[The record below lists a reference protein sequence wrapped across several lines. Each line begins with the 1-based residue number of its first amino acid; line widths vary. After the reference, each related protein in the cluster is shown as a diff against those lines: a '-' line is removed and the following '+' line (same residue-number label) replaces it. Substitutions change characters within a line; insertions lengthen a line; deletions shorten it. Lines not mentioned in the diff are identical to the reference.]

1 MYFANWHI
9 KIAITKPQIMIG
21 DGLHELEADLWEAAD
36 QLRANSKLTA
46 TEYTM
51 PILGLIF
58 LRHAAN
64 RFEQIKREVEPTL
77 PVHPKRG
84 RRPINRDD
92 FWSKGAIYLPL
103 EAQFDYLVNLPDSED
118 IGAKIDN
125 AMRLIEDENETL
137 KGVLPKTYT
146 TFEKPLLL
154 ELLRIFNK
162 PALRN
167 ATGDIFGK
175 IYEYF
180 LNAFAIKGAQEGGEF
195 FTPIS
200 LVSTI
205 VNFIEPDHGIVLDP
219 ACGSFGMAV
228 QTGHFIEGL
237 KKDPNKQVMFYGQ
250 EKTSTNANIAKMNM
264 AVHGLE
270 GNILEGNTFYEDK
283 FELAGKCDFV
293 MANPPFNVDK
303 VDKDRDV
310 VKNDPRLPFGL
321 PKNDNGNYLWIQYF
335 YGYLNPTGRAGFV
348 MASSASDAGH
358 SEKLIREKLI
368 KTGAV
373 DIMVSIGNNFFY
385 TRSLPCT
392 LWFYDRGKENNKRR
406 RDKILMLDARKVFR
420 KVSTTINDFSP
431 EQSENL
437 NAIVKLYRGDTTYFA
452 KLLESRLRLAT
463 SAYWQFRDFLK
474 DELAAIQK
482 VAVNI
487 QSMPDKFAFDN
498 ANDTKAYKK
507 SNGELAPI
515 AKELEAVLQQLIT
528 ALNDDEDV
536 LEVWELMLKN
546 KQNAHNALHNHWLM
560 THTMQ
565 QKLQPDVKHAAQLYK
580 QWLAAWE
587 AHEKEY
593 GIQRH
598 KEVLDLKIK
607 ADLRLCIDECEQHL
621 KAWKRSKYLTDESG
635 WLLNKFEYG
644 EYTDVPGLCKQV
656 SIAEVAAKDWS
667 LSPGRYVGIDTS
679 ADVVED
685 WEEKLQSI
693 HTELDILNAEAIE
706 LAETISSNYKSI
718 LG

>member
-1 MYFANWHI
+1 M
-9 KIAITKPQIMIG
+9 IAE
-21 DGLHELEADLWEAAD
+21 GLKELEADLWEAAD

-58 LRHAAN
+58 LRHATN
-64 RFEQIKREVEPTL
+64 RFEQIKKEVEITL
-77 PVHPKRG
+77 PVHATRG
-84 RRPINRDD
+84 RRPITRDD
-92 FWSKGAIYLPL
+92 FWAKSAIFLPR
-103 EAQFDYLVNLPDSED
+103 EAQFDYLVNLPDKED
-118 IGAKIDN
+118 TGAKIDN

-137 KGVLPKTYT
+137 KGVLPKTYS

-167 ATGDIFGK
+167 STGDVFGK

-195 FTPIS
+195 FTPVS

-228 QTGHFIEGL
+228 QTGHFIEAL

-335 YGYLNPTGRAGFV
+335 YGYLNPGGRAGFV

-358 SEKLIREKLI
+358 SEKLIREQLV

-392 LWFYDRGKENNKRR
+392 LWFYDRAKENDRSR

-437 NAIVKLYRGDTTYFA
+437 TAIVKLYRGNTTYFSQVLEKRLRTA
-452 KLLESRLRLAT
+452 TKAFFEYSNLLE
-463 SAYWQFRDFLK
+463 
-474 DELAAIQK
+474 DELTQVQKIQNSIKSLPAAIE
-482 VAVNI
+482 
-487 QSMPDKFAFDN
+487 FDD
-498 ANDTKAYKK
+498 AKDTKAYKN
-507 SNGELAPI
+507 SNDELVSDSR
-515 AKELEAVLQQLIT
+515 KLETQLETLIS
-528 ALNDDEDV
+528 AFKDDEES
-536 LEVWELMLKN
+536 LQIWEDLLKDSA
-546 KQNAHNALHNHWLM
+546 NAHNALHNQWLM
-560 THTMQ
+560 LHQRQ
-565 QKLQPDVKHAAQLYK
+565 QQLQPDVKHAGQLYK

-593 GIQRH
+593 NMQRH
-598 KEVLDLKIK
+598 KEVPDLQIK
-607 ADLRLCIDECEQHL
+607 SGLRQGITQHEL
-621 KAWKRSKYLTDESG
+621 HLQIWKQSKYLTDESG
-635 WLLNKFEYG
+635 WLLKKFVDG
-644 EYTDVPGLCKQV
+644 EYADVPGLCKQV
-656 SIAEVAAKDWS
+656 SIDEVAAKDWS

-685 WEEKLQSI
+685 WEEKLQAI
-693 HTELDILNAEAIE
+693 HTELDILNAEAVE

>member
-1 MYFANWHI
+1 
-9 KIAITKPQIMIG
+9 MIG
-21 DGLHELEADLWEAAD
+21 EGLKQLEADLWEAAD

-64 RFEQIKREVEPTL
+64 RFEQIKQEVEPTL

-92 FWSKGAIYLPL
+92 FWSKGAIFLPQQ
-103 EAQFDYLVNLPDSED
+103 AQFDYLVGLPESED

-125 AMRLIEDENETL
+125 AMRLIEEENESL

-146 TFEKPLLL
+146 SFEKSLLL

-162 PALRN
+162 EALRK
-167 ATGDIFGK
+167 ASGDVFGK

-228 QTGHFIEGL
+228 QTGHFIESL
-237 KKDPNKQVMFYGQ
+237 HKDPNKQVMFYGQ

-270 GNILEGNTFYEDK
+270 GNVLEGNTFYEDK
-283 FELAGKCDFV
+283 HELVGKCDFV

-303 VDKDRDV
+303 VDKEREV
-310 VKNDPRLPFGL
+310 VKKDPRLPFGL

-335 YGYLNPTGRAGFV
+335 YGYLNDTGRAGFV

-373 DIMVSIGNNFFY
+373 DIMVSISNNFFY

-392 LWFYDRGKENNKRR
+392 LWFYDRAKENDKKRK
-406 RDKILMLDARKVFR
+406 DKILMLDARKVYR

-431 EQSENL
+431 EQLQNL
-437 NAIVKLYRGDTTYFA
+437 TAIVKLYRGDQKYFSSILHTRLCFA
-452 KLLESRLRLAT
+452 MGELKKYEGHLEHEIKQVNT
-463 SAYWQFRDFLK
+463 I
-474 DELAAIQK
+474 AIK
-482 VAVNI
+482 V
-487 QSMPDKFAFDN
+487 QSLGSKIEFDK
-498 ANDTKAYKK
+498 ANDTKAYKVGIAGLC
-507 SNGELAPI
+507 NLAEEI
-515 AKELEAVLQQLIT
+515 SGYIHKLCNDIREWQDDLDDWEAL
-528 ALNDDEDV
+528 
-536 LEVWELMLKN
+536 LKD
-546 KQNAHNALHNHWLM
+546 KQNAHNALNNQWLM
-560 THTMQ
+560 LHNLHHQLHPQIKHITH
-565 QKLQPDVKHAAQLYK
+565 LYK

-593 GIQRH
+593 DIQRN
-598 KEVLDLKIK
+598 KEVLELKIK
-607 ADLRLCIDECEQHL
+607 TSLRIVNEQHEGNL
-621 KAWKRSKYLTDESG
+621 VVWRQLKYLVDESG
-635 WLLNKFEYG
+635 WLLKRFVDG
-644 EYTDVPGLCKQV
+644 EFVDVPGLCKMV
-656 SIAEVAAKDWS
+656 SIDELAAKDYS

-679 ADVVED
+679 ADIIED
-685 WEEKLQSI
+685 WEDKLQII
-693 HTELDILNAEAIE
+693 HTELDILNTEAMQLAEA
-706 LAETISSNYKSI
+706 ISSNYKTI
-718 LG
+718 M

>member
-1 MYFANWHI
+1 
-9 KIAITKPQIMIG
+9 MIG
-21 DGLHELEADLWEAAD
+21 EGLHELEADLWEAAD

-64 RFEQIKREVEPTL
+64 RFEQIKKEVEPTL
-77 PVHPKRG
+77 AVHAKRG
-84 RRPINRDD
+84 RRPISRDD
-92 FWSKGAIYLPL
+92 FWSKGAIFLPQ

-195 FTPIS
+195 FTPVS

-219 ACGSFGMAV
+219 ASGSFGMAV
-228 QTGHFIEGL
+228 QTGHFIESL

-283 FELAGKCDFV
+283 FELTGKCDFV

-303 VDKDRDV
+303 VDKERDV
-310 VKNDPRLPFGL
+310 VKNDKRLPFGL

-335 YGYLNPTGRAGFV
+335 YGYLNATGRAGFV

-358 SEKLIREKLI
+358 SEKLIREQLV

-392 LWFYDRGKENNKRR
+392 LWFYDRAKENNKKR

-431 EQSENL
+431 EQLENL
-437 NAIVKLYRGDTTYFA
+437 TAIVKLYRGDKTYFA
-452 KLLESRLRLAT
+452 RVLENRLRLAT
-463 SAYWQFRDFLK
+463 KAFFEYRNLLQ
-474 DELAAIQK
+474 DELAQLQKIQNSIKSLPAAI
-482 VAVNI
+482 V
-487 QSMPDKFAFDN
+487 FDN
-498 ANDTKAYKK
+498 AKDTEAYKK
-507 SNGELAPI
+507 SNDELMPVG
-515 AKELEAVLQQLIT
+515 KELETLLEKLMTAIT
-528 ALNDDEDV
+528 DDEES
-536 LEVWELMLKN
+536 LGVWEDLLADP
-546 KQNAHNALHNHWLM
+546 QNAHNALHNQWLM
-560 THTMQ
+560 LHERQ
-565 QKLQPDVKHAAQLYK
+565 QQLQPDIKHTAQLYK

-587 AHEKEY
+587 AHEKEHD
-593 GIQRH
+593 IQRH
-598 KEVLDLKIK
+598 KEVLDLRIK
-607 ADLRLCIDECEQHL
+607 ADSRLSLDAHEHHTS
-621 KAWKRSKYLTDESG
+621 AWKQMKYLTDESG
-635 WLLNKFEYG
+635 WLLKKFVDG
-644 EYTDVPGLCKQV
+644 EYVDVPGLCKQV
-656 SIAEVAAKDWS
+656 SIDEVASKDYS

-685 WEEKLQSI
+685 WEEKLQAI
-693 HTELDILNAEAIE
+693 HTELEILNAEAIE
-706 LAETISSNYKSI
+706 LADSISSNYKSI